1 MTATLNKRFYAALAI
16 NELTGDKKDYA
27 IYGFTNGRTSSS
39 KDLTDAEAAAFINS
53 LPKSLSPALSKVEG
67 DVEEAEKC
75 NTKRRKLCGMAHNIG
90 WVVWCATKGD
100 YKADMP
106 RLYGW
111 VKQYGHCAPKALKD
125 YNSKELNKL
134 ITQFGQVQKDVLK

>member
-1 MTATLNKRFYAALAI
+1 MTATLNKRLHAVLAA
-16 NELTGDKKDYA
+16 NDLTGDKKEYA

-39 KDLTDAEAAAFINS
+39 KDLTDAEAKAFMDS
-53 LPKSLSPALSKVEG
+53 LPKSLSPALSKGEG
-67 DVEEAEKC
+67 DDAEAEKC
-75 NTKRRKLCGMAHNIG
+75 NTKRRKLCGMAHNVG
-90 WVVWCATKGD
+90 WVVWCPAKGG

-111 VKQYGHCAPKALKD
+111 VKQYGHCAPKALNE
-125 YNSKELNKL
+125 YTSKELNKL